1 MDSLSR
7 GAQIFKGATFIS
19 PEPKLVRSSRSSRSS
34 DLIFCGN
41 SRSRVSA
48 RASITSSLRPEI
60 ERNNDLI
67 RRIQGAGKVLILTA
81 ATALTVGK
89 LSQFPARAEAP
100 VALVDEEKS
109 EKRDKSEEAEETLLS
124 EFLNSKRETV
134 DELKGVVMRK
144 LEDGEDEE
152 ALKILRGLVSALP
165 AEVQWRVLMGRLL
178 SEMGE
183 KGEARKVFEEVLSRN
198 PLCFEV
204 LFLNSLLMDQIG
216 EGQAALQQLHIAL
229 ELAENSGNSVIEKN
243 NVRLIMAQIYYL
255 QKNFDEALKC
265 YQEVSRED
273 PKDFRAY
280 FYQGIIYHKLDRDEE
295 ANAQFAKCREAS
307 PEKFDI
313 EVFLQSTLSRMKIY
327 GTDN

>member
-7 GAQIFKGATFIS
+7 GAQIFKGAAFIT
-19 PEPKLVRSSRSSRSS
+19 PDPKLVRSSHSSRLIFSASSRS
-34 DLIFCGN
+34 
-41 SRSRVSA
+41 RASA
-48 RASITSSLRPEI
+48 RASISSSLTPEI
-60 ERNNDLI
+60 ERSNGLI

-81 ATALTVGK
+81 AAMMVGK
-89 LSQFPARAEAP
+89 LSQFPARAEVP
-100 VALVDEEKS
+100 VAIVDEEKS
-109 EKRDKSEEAEETLLS
+109 EKSEEVEEEPQLS
-124 EFLNSKRETV
+124 EFLNSRHETV
-134 DELKGVVMRK
+134 DELKGVVIKK

-216 EGQAALQQLHIAL
+216 EGQAALQQLHDAL
-229 ELAENSGNSVIEKN
+229 ELAEKSGNSVIEKN

-280 FYQGIIYHKLDRDEE
+280 FYQGIIYHKLDRKEE
-295 ANAQFAKCREAS
+295 ANEQFAKCREAS